1 MLGYLHRLR
10 QDEEGQ
16 TLVLGAITMFVLA
29 LAVMST
35 LSIGQ
40 AAYEKI
46 KLQNTADAT
55 VYSIAATQARVF
67 NFFAYSNRS
76 MIAHYHSM
84 LTFVSYL
91 SYALYID
98 NTLNRIFKVL
108 QFIPYI
114 GVVFKIISKV
124 IDTLVDVIDWV
135 TMAVVPALNALNV
148 IYFLFQG
155 AMWLVMQ
162 AQVIADSPVASLNDP
177 DADLGIDLG
186 DLNAGDFLPAF
197 AKGANLFMVNKT
209 IDYYQI
215 AATVYNMPNWDNLV
229 TTNTPTIKNST
240 GEDEGNEA
248 RIIMSDLINNARH
261 NWVAG
266 SSPATW
272 SDPVKLLLA
281 RRLEFDR
288 GLDKF
293 FKGLFRLRIAKNART
308 EHGLRTKAGVGK
320 NSDHD
325 QIYAVDT
332 FEFALTAV
340 GVTYSVTY
348 RSDVM
353 HDNNG
358 GYHSENLDFG
368 LDCGDS
374 LIAKAACKV
383 IESTVTKLN
392 DTLSEALS
400 NISKKHTK
408 KHYYIG
414 ITPYMKFNPNPK
426 WRMGFNQPDYIV
438 FANKPDDKLNLATKT
453 FQRKYKVDYRV
464 GSSRVTEA
472 RRGDDGSLDLS
483 IAVTDEDTLGGKLMP
498 GFNAIAVARVYYHR
512 PGEWKEHPNFFNPFW
527 AAKLHPVAHHQFFE
541 FTHLANFGDEIITH

>member
-1 MLGYLHRLR
+1 MLTLFHRLR

-16 TLVLGAITMFVLA
+16 TLVLGAVAMLVLA
-29 LAVMST
+29 MAVMST

-98 NTLNRIFKVL
+98 HTLNRIFKVL
-108 QFIPYI
+108 QAVPYI
-114 GVVFKIISKV
+114 GIVFKIISKV
-124 IDTLVDVIDWV
+124 IDVLVDAIDYL

-162 AQVIADSPVASLNDP
+162 AQLLAESPVAAMNDP
-177 DADLGIDLG
+177 DADVGIDFG

-197 AKGANLFMVNKT
+197 AKGANLFMVNKS
-209 IDYYQI
+209 IDYFQI
-215 AATVYNMPNWDNLV
+215 AATIYGLGNWDNVV
-229 TTNTPTIKNST
+229 TTNSPTIKNSK
-240 GEDEGNEA
+240 GQDEGNEA

-266 SSPATW
+266 SSQPKW
-272 SDPVKLLLA
+272 RDIPKLLLA
-281 RRLEFDR
+281 RRFEISL
-288 GLDKF
+288 GLPSIL
-293 FKGLFRLRIAKNART
+293 KGLFDLYIGKLART
-308 EHGLRTKAGVGK
+308 EHGLRTKGGVRT

-325 QIYAVDT
+325 QIYATDVFRFRIT
-332 FEFALTAV
+332 TA
-340 GVTYSVTY
+340 GVTYRVDYESN
-348 RSDVM
+348 VM

-358 GYHSENLDFG
+358 GYHNETIRFG
-368 LDCGDS
+368 LSCEWW
-374 LIAKAACKV
+374 AKAACALVKPV
-383 IESTVTKLN
+383 VKKIN
-392 DTLSEALS
+392 DGLRKALS
-400 NISKKHTK
+400 QMKSHKK

-414 ITPYMKFNPNPK
+414 ITPYMKFNPDPR
-426 WRMGFNQPDYIV
+426 WRLGFNQPDYIV
-438 FANKPDDKLNLATKT
+438 FANKPEDKLNIYTSL
-453 FQRKYKVDYRV
+453 FQRKYKTDFRV
-464 GSSRVTEA
+464 SSSRVTASEK
-472 RRGDDGSLDLS
+472 RRGTDGELDLS
-483 IAVTDEDTLGGKLMP
+483 IDVTDEESLGGKMMP

-527 AAKLHPVAHHQFFE
+527 AAKLHPVAHHQLFE
-541 FTHLANFGDEIITH
+541 MTHLANFGDEVITH